1 MLKITRFTCENKEQG
16 CVTDRKQP
24 SFSFSLES
32 DKNDVVLK
40 EATFVVNG
48 WCKTSKEQIA
58 IRYEGNELKPF
69 TTYQAQVI
77 AKDSC
82 GETATADLS
91 FETGRLDTPWKA
103 EWISDET
110 YKFIEKKVS
119 PKPMTFRKH
128 ISTDKKVASAKI
140 YATAMGI
147 YELILNDKKVGN
159 EYFAPGFT
167 SYNTSLQYQVY
178 DVTGLLAKENTLIAV
193 TGGGWAVGSFVFT
206 RKNRVSADRQAI
218 LLEMYIH
225 YEDGTSEVIKTD
237 DTWEVTED
245 GNYKMAD
252 FYDGET
258 YDATVDLNQVS
269 WNKATKETLR
279 ISPSI
284 QAAYGAPVHAQE
296 VMLPISVNKRRD
308 ELVYD
313 FGQNFAG
320 VV

>member
-110 YKFIEKKVS
+110 YKFIE
-119 PKPMTFRKH
+119 
-128 ISTDKKVASAKI
+128 II
-140 YATAMGI
+140 
-147 YELILNDKKVGN
+147 E
-159 EYFAPGFT
+159 
-167 SYNTSLQYQVY
+167 
-178 DVTGLLAKENTLIAV
+178 
-193 TGGGWAVGSFVFT
+193 
-206 RKNRVSADRQAI
+206 
-218 LLEMYIH
+218 
-225 YEDGTSEVIKTD
+225 
-237 DTWEVTED
+237 
-245 GNYKMAD
+245 
-252 FYDGET
+252 
-258 YDATVDLNQVS
+258 
-269 WNKATKETLR
+269 
-279 ISPSI
+279 
-284 QAAYGAPVHAQE
+284 
-296 VMLPISVNKRRD
+296 
-308 ELVYD
+308 
-313 FGQNFAG
+313 
-320 VV
+320 